1 MIPQLLNWLVNSTPV
16 LSTVNSIVS
25 SSGRLFHYIGDP
37 NSKAS
42 SCITHGVVRLVEVY
56 GVVAYKSG
64 KRN

>member
-37 NSKAS
+37 DSKAS
-42 SCITHGVVRLVEVY
+42 GGVTTEASAPQSDQSPVSSLTR
-56 GVVAYKSG
+56 
-64 KRN
+64 